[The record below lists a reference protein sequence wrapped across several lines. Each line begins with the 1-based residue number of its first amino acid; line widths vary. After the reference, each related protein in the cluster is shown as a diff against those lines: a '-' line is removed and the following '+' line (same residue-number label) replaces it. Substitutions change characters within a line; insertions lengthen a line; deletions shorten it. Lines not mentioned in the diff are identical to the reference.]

1 MSECGTGLVTP
12 AETEPG
18 TGLRD
23 QLSSAQGL
31 LVLSMLMTESGEERE
46 ILRLAATAVPSLSR
60 CRLLGVYLVENEPGS
75 FSNGTFSGLAPPEE
89 DVIVKAQLAVVGTA
103 GGPVAP
109 AGTAWGWAYPL
120 RSLGGNFG
128 YLVAAADEP
137 PGAHEQFLLRVLAQQ
152 AGIALANVRSHQRER
167 ETASALRAANAT
179 LAETVAALERSTVIH
194 DRLTQVAGAGEGQ
207 EGIAHALHELTGFAV
222 AIEDRH
228 GNLVT
233 WAGPGRPEPYPK
245 DPAERRE
252 ELLRQMKA
260 GAPVRHKGSLMCIA
274 HPRPD
279 VTGLIALFDPEE
291 RCGAAEQVALEHGA
305 TVLAMELARA
315 HSIAEAELRL
325 GRDLA
330 DDLLGGSDEAVCM
343 TRAHALGYDLSRPH
357 RVVVVSFLR
366 GASDAHS
373 DDDADSGNIAD
384 SDNTAENMDRLFQ
397 AVRRAARDTGVQG
410 LQVARQG
417 TVVLPCGADGDWQD
431 FRLAIDREM
440 GDKDSRVGVGGRC
453 ERPSAF
459 ARSYRE
465 AKLAL
470 SIASG
475 GGRDDDRV
483 TVFDDLGL
491 LRVLLSM
498 EDTTALE
505 YFVRAALGPV
515 LDYDAKKGSTLVST
529 LGSFLEHGGNY
540 ETTSRALSVHRST
553 LKYRLHRIEE
563 LSGHDLSVP
572 EVRFDLQL
580 AGRAWQ
586 SLWAGAKRP
595 LNSLGN

>member
-1 MSECGTGLVTP
+1 MESSVRLQRNGDIPRGRVARPGRTKTALVIPPSLGGMCNSFVFGGMMEEGETGRSDERALMSECGTGLVTP
-12 AETEPG
+12 AESEPG

-31 LVLSMLMTESGEERE
+31 LVLSMLITESGEEQE

-75 FSNGTFSGLAPPEE
+75 FSNGTFSGLARPEEEE
-89 DVIVKAQLAVVGTA
+89 DVMVKAQLAVLGTA

-109 AGTAWGWAYPL
+109 VGTAWGWAYPL

-152 AGIALANVRSHQRER
+152 AGIALANARSHQRER

-179 LAETVAALERSTVIH
+179 LAETVGALERSTVIH
-194 DRLTQVAGAGEGQ
+194 DRLTQVAVAGEGQ

-245 DPAERRE
+245 DAAERRE
-252 ELLRQMKA
+252 ELLRQMKG

-279 VTGLIALFDPEE
+279 VTGLIALFDPE
-291 RCGAAEQVALEHGA
+291 RLCGAAEQVALEHGA
-305 TVLAMELARA
+305 TVLAIELARA

-366 GASDAHS
+366 RASDVHR
-373 DDDADSGNIAD
+373 DDDADSGNVPD
-384 SDNTAENMDRLFQ
+384 SDNTAENMDRLFH

-417 TVVLPCGADGDWQD
+417 TVVLLSAADGDWQGL
-431 FRLAIDREM
+431 RLAIDREL
-440 GDKDSRVGVGGRC
+440 GDKDLPRGSRR
-453 ERPSAF
+453 
-459 ARSYRE
+459 
-465 AKLAL
+465 
-470 SIASG
+470 
-475 GGRDDDRV
+475 
-483 TVFDDLGL
+483 TV
-491 LRVLLSM
+491 
-498 EDTTALE
+498 
-505 YFVRAALGPV
+505 
-515 LDYDAKKGSTLVST
+515 
-529 LGSFLEHGGNY
+529 
-540 ETTSRALSVHRST
+540 
-553 LKYRLHRIEE
+553 
-563 LSGHDLSVP
+563 
-572 EVRFDLQL
+572 
-580 AGRAWQ
+580 
-586 SLWAGAKRP
+586 
-595 LNSLGN
+595 

>member
-12 AETEPG
+12 AESEPG

-31 LVLSMLMTESGEERE
+31 LVLSMLITESGEEQE

-75 FSNGTFSGLAPPEE
+75 FSNGTFSGLARPEEEE
-89 DVIVKAQLAVVGTA
+89 DVMVKAQLAVLGTA

-109 AGTAWGWAYPL
+109 VGTAWGWAYPL

-152 AGIALANVRSHQRER
+152 AGIALANARSHQRER

-291 RCGAAEQVALEHGA
+291 LCGAAEQVALEHGA

-366 GASDAHS
+366 RG
-373 DDDADSGNIAD
+373 
-384 SDNTAENMDRLFQ
+384 E
-397 AVRRAARDTGVQG
+397 RRPQ
-410 LQVARQG
+410 
-417 TVVLPCGADGDWQD
+417 
-431 FRLAIDREM
+431 
-440 GDKDSRVGVGGRC
+440 
-453 ERPSAF
+453 
-459 ARSYRE
+459 
-465 AKLAL
+465 
-470 SIASG
+470 
-475 GGRDDDRV
+475 
-483 TVFDDLGL
+483 
-491 LRVLLSM
+491 
-498 EDTTALE
+498 
-505 YFVRAALGPV
+505 
-515 LDYDAKKGSTLVST
+515 
-529 LGSFLEHGGNY
+529 
-540 ETTSRALSVHRST
+540 
-553 LKYRLHRIEE
+553 
-563 LSGHDLSVP
+563 
-572 EVRFDLQL
+572 
-580 AGRAWQ
+580 
-586 SLWAGAKRP
+586 
-595 LNSLGN
+595 